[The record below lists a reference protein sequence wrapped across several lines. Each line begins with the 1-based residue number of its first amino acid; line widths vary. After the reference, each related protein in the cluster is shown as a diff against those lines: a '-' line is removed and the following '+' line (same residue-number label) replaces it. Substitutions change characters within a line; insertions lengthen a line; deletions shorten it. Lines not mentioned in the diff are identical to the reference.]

1 MSKGIIE
8 HSRNLNSNISDI
20 IIYNNF
26 KKKRGNKMSQM
37 F

>member
-26 KKKRGNKMSQM
+26 KKRGNKMSQM